1 MTILLQH
8 RGYYGY
14 VEVSRKNNC
23 LHGALLNI
31 KVPVHYQADTAIG
44 LIRAFQDAVD
54 NYLDYH
60 YPRSPRHRQP
70 SVKEHSSVADTSTM
84 ECL

>member
-14 VEVSRKNNC
+14 VEVSQKNNC

-31 KVPVHYQADTAIG
+31 EVPVHYQADTAIG

-54 NYLDYH
+54 NYLDY
-60 YPRSPRHRQP
+60 PFPTWPGNQQTEI
-70 SVKEHSSVADTSTM
+70 KEHPGTTDYLTAR
-84 ECL
+84 CL

>member
-31 KVPVHYQADTAIG
+31 EVPVNYQADTAIG

-54 NYLDYH
+54 NYLDYSLSTF
-60 YPRSPRHRQP
+60 PSKQQP
-70 SVKEHSSVADTSTM
+70 EVKEQHAAVDGLLTK
-84 ECL
+84 CF

>member
-14 VEVSRKNNC
+14 VEVSQKNNC

-31 KVPVHYQADTAIG
+31 EVPVHYQADTAIG

-54 NYLDYH
+54 NYLDY
-60 YPRSPRHRQP
+60 PFPSRLRREQP
-70 SVKEHSSVADTSTM
+70 KIKEHPGPTDDVM
-84 ECL
+84 VKCL

>member
-1 MTILLQH
+1 MAILLQH

-31 KVPVHYQADTAIG
+31 EVPVHYQADTAIG

-54 NYLDYH
+54 NYLDYP
-60 YPRSPRHRQP
+60 YPTPSPGPRSRIE
-70 SVKEHSSVADTSTM
+70 EHSGSNDELTIR
-84 ECL
+84 CH

>member
-14 VEVSRKNNC
+14 VEVSQKNNC

-31 KVPVHYQADTAIG
+31 EVPVHYQADTAIG

-54 NYLDYH
+54 DYLDS
-60 YPRSPRHRQP
+60 YPHRPRTQGQP
-70 SVKEHSSVADTSTM
+70 STVKDKFWV
-84 ECL
+84 

>member
-14 VEVSRKNNC
+14 VEVSQKNNC

-31 KVPVHYQADTAIG
+31 EVPVHYQADTAIG

-54 NYLDYH
+54 NYL
-60 YPRSPRHRQP
+60 
-70 SVKEHSSVADTSTM
+70 
-84 ECL
+84 

>member
-14 VEVSRKNNC
+14 VEVSQKNNC

-31 KVPVHYQADTAIG
+31 EVPVHYQADTAIG

-54 NYLDYH
+54 NYLDYPYLCH
-60 YPRSPRHRQP
+60 SPAQRPKLRD
-70 SVKEHSSVADTSTM
+70 SSRA
-84 ECL
+84 LIAPNP

>member
-14 VEVSRKNNC
+14 VEVSQKNNC

-31 KVPVHYQADTAIG
+31 EVPVHYQADTAIG

-54 NYLDYH
+54 NYLDYPFPSR
-60 YPRSPRHRQP
+60 PRRKQP
-70 SVKEHSSVADTSTM
+70 KVKESGARS
-84 ECL
+84 CLLPFG

>member
-14 VEVSRKNNC
+14 VEVSQKNNC

-31 KVPVHYQADTAIG
+31 EVPVHYQADTAIG
-44 LIRAFQDAVD
+44 LVRAFQDAVD
-54 NYLDYH
+54 NYLDYP
-60 YPRSPRHRQP
+60 YPTPSRGRGTQLKEEFRVRS
-70 SVKEHSSVADTSTM
+70 
-84 ECL
+84 CLLPFG

>member
-14 VEVSRKNNC
+14 VEVSQKNNC

-31 KVPVHYQADTAIG
+31 EVPVHYQADTAIG

-54 NYLDYH
+54 NYLG
-60 YPRSPRHRQP
+60 YPNPMP
-70 SVKEHSSVADTSTM
+70 SGRRESKVKEEPGREAF
-84 ECL
+84 LLPFG

>member
-14 VEVSRKNNC
+14 VEVSQKNNC

-31 KVPVHYQADTAIG
+31 EVPVHYQADTAIG

-54 NYLDYH
+54 NYLDYP
-60 YPRSPRHRQP
+60 YPTP
-70 SVKEHSSVADTSTM
+70 SRRRDSKVKEEPGREAF
-84 ECL
+84 LLPFG